1 MEQSIRKEGRLAR
14 TDGRFG
20 HVWAKVRAI
29 VASRHSLRDF
39 VQINDHF
46 DLTTPP
52 DRLSNGRAVADLV
65 TEQFERSI
73 TNSERLIDRLM
84 ELANAR
90 A

>member
-1 MEQSIRKEGRLAR
+1 M
-14 TDGRFG
+14 
-20 HVWAKVRAI
+20 H
-29 VASRHSLRDF
+29 
-39 VQINDHF
+39 INDHF

-65 TEQFERSI
+65 AEQFERSI

-84 ELANAR
+84 ELANVR